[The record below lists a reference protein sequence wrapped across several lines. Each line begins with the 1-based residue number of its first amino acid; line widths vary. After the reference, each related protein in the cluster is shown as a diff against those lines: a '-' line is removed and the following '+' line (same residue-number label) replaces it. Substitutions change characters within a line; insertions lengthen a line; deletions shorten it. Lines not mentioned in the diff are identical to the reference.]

1 MRYNA
6 NQLSMLPENEFM
18 EYYRRYV
25 TYYQGLTDEQKRAE
39 NQYAS
44 IVKKWVYSEKTAR
57 ATKHTAEFWSAGNPF
72 IFHAFP
78 ASAAKKT

>member
-18 EYYRRYV
+18 KYYRRYV

-44 IVKKWVYSEKTAR
+44 IVKK
-57 ATKHTAEFWSAGNPF
+57 
-72 IFHAFP
+72 
-78 ASAAKKT
+78 